1 MSESSR
7 TWSTHTDPRGV
18 ASRFDAVVTKRDIL
32 SLLDE
37 LTELTILDEG
47 DPQSF
52 RVRAYDN
59 ARRAIEGQTDRV
71 VNMSEKELVALK
83 GIGKSTAA
91 KITQFV
97 LTGRSEK
104 LESLRADYPAEFV
117 RLTKIPGIG
126 PKTARRLRDELNI
139 HDLAGLEA
147 ALDQQLLRNLPGFGP
162 GKEEKIGRGI
172 DQLGLRGKEQ
182 RFPISEAWPVA
193 TALVDTLESLPEVT
207 RVQLCGSLRRLRET
221 VADLDVVVAT
231 YDPDAVGEHVISL
244 PIVGEILGHGSTK
257 TSFVTAAGLQVD
269 VRVVTPD
276 QFGAAAQYFT
286 GSKAH
291 NVSVRQVALSQGMT
305 LNEYGLTNVE
315 TGDVVASATEKD
327 IYRALGLEWIP
338 PPMREGTGEVEAAA
352 AGRLPNVVTLTDI
365 KGDLHDHTDR
375 SGDGRASLEQ
385 MIVAVQEHGFEYV
398 AITDHGINLTI
409 NGVGRAEMLKQ
420 RQEIHEIQD
429 RFPDLR
435 ILHGCELNIGV
446 EGTVDYDDAFLA
458 GFDWCVASVHDG
470 FDRPAAEQTIRLI
483 TAMQN
488 PAVNAIGHLS
498 GRMIG
503 RRPGIAFDT
512 EAVLEAAAL
521 TGTAIEINGA
531 LERLDAT
538 PDVIRAGI
546 DLGVHFVISTD
557 SHHPSELCRMEW
569 GVANAQRGWLTPER
583 VLNTW
588 PLDRFLD
595 WIGSA

>member
-1 MSESSR
+1 MV
-7 TWSTHTDPRGV
+7 DPRRSRGP
-18 ASRFDAVVTKRDIL
+18 ASRFDSVVTKRDIL

-52 RVRAYDN
+52 RVRAYEN
-59 ARRAIEGQTDRV
+59 ARRAIESQTDGV
-71 VNMSEKELVALK
+71 VSMSEKELVALK
-83 GIGKSTAA
+83 GIGKGTAA
-91 KITQFV
+91 KITEFV
-97 LTGRSEK
+97 STGRSEK
-104 LESLRADYPAEFV
+104 LESLRAEYPAAFV

-147 ALDQQLLRNLPGFGP
+147 ALDQQLLRNLPGFGA

-193 TALVDTLESLPEVT
+193 TALVGTLESLPAVV
-207 RVQLCGSLRRLRET
+207 RVRVCGSLRRLRET
-221 VADLDVVVAT
+221 VADLDIVVAT
-231 YDPDAVGEHVISL
+231 HDPDAVGAHVVGL
-244 PIVGEILGHGSTK
+244 PIVGEVLGHGSTK

-276 QFGAAAQYFT
+276 QFGAAVQYFT

-305 LNEYGLTNVE
+305 LNEYGLTSIE
-315 TGDVVASATEKD
+315 TGEVIASAAEED
-327 IYRALGLEWIP
+327 IYRSLGLEWVP
-338 PPMREGTGEVEAAA
+338 PPMREGTGEIEAAA
-352 AGRLPNVVTLTDI
+352 TGRLPDVVTLNDI

-385 MIVAVQEHGFEYV
+385 MISAAQEHGFEYL

-409 NGVGRAEMLKQ
+409 NGVDRAGMLKQ
-420 RQEIHEIQD
+420 RQEIQEIQD
-429 RFPDLR
+429 RFSDLR
-435 ILHGCELNIGV
+435 ILHGCELNIGLD
-446 EGTVDYDDAFLA
+446 GTVDFDDAFLA
-458 GFDWCVASVHDG
+458 GFDWCVASIHDG

-503 RRPGIAFDT
+503 RRPGIAFDM

-521 TGTAIEINGA
+521 TGTALEINGA

-538 PDVIRAGI
+538 PEVIRAGI

-557 SHHPSELCRMEW
+557 SHHPSELRRMEW
-569 GVANAQRGWLTPER
+569 GVANAQRGWLTPDR
-583 VLNTW
+583 VVNTW
-588 PLDRFLD
+588 PLNRVLD
-595 WIGSA
+595 WIGSV